1 MNELKSEIGEM
12 EITSKMIDD
21 LLDELENII
30 TDVPAN
36 DQKQILDEL
45 IDEITHIIHE
55 YRTTN
60 EMDLSV
66 EQQKRFELLMF
77 DLTGSRISRV

>member
-12 EITSKMIDD
+12 EITSKMVDD

-30 TDVPAN
+30 TAVDKN
-36 DQKQILDEL
+36 NQKQVLDEL

-66 EQQKRFELLMF
+66 EQQKRFETLMF
-77 DLTGSRISRV
+77 SLTGSKISRV

>member
-1 MNELKSEIGEM
+1 MDELNKETDKI

-30 TDVPAN
+30 TSVDKT
-36 DQKQILDEL
+36 DQKQVLDEM

-60 EMDLSV
+60 EMDLSA
-66 EQQKRFELLMF
+66 EQQKRFEILMF
-77 DLTGSRISRV
+77 SLTGSKISRV

>member
-12 EITSKMIDD
+12 EITSKAIDD
-21 LLDELENII
+21 LLDELENAI
-30 TDVPAN
+30 TSVDKNEHKKV
-36 DQKQILDEL
+36 LDEL

-66 EQQKRFELLMF
+66 EQQKRFETLMF
-77 DLTGSRISRV
+77 SLTGSKISRV

>member
-30 TDVPAN
+30 TYVPAN

-45 IDEITHIIHE
+45 IDEITHLIHE

>member
-30 TDVPAN
+30 TNVPAN

-45 IDEITHIIHE
+45 IDEITHLIHE

-60 EMDLSV
+60 EMDLST